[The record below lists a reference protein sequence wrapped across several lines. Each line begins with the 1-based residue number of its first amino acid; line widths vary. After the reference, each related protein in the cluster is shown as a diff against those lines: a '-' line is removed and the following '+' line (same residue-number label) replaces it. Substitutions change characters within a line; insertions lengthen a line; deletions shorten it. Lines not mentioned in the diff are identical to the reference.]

1 MYKLAQRKGRMVQ
14 VSYDNGKTWKST
26 GCKSKAEAE
35 KLILNGEKPY
45 LKEFAKDFFQR
56 KDSKSYRRYRQ
67 ARNMSNTD
75 NVYRAKQTYLD
86 KYILKRFG
94 NYRLDEIKARDIED
108 WFLSVKS
115 FTTNDELCPVA
126 KNLLLVAF
134 RQVLIPTQRG
144 Q

>member
-1 MYKLAQRKGRMVQ
+1 MYKLTQRKGRFVQ

-26 GCKSKAEAE
+26 GCKTKADAE
-35 KLILNGEKPY
+35 KLILGGEKPY

-56 KDSKSYRRYRQ
+56 KDSKSYRRYRT
-67 ARNMSNTD
+67 ARNMSNTE

-115 FTTNDELCPVA
+115 FTTND
-126 KNLLLVAF
+126 
-134 RQVLIPTQRG
+134 
-144 Q
+144 